1 MIPGFSLFY
10 FVVNGCSF
18 GIWNLELV
26 YFMESLFL
34 AFKTIL
40 PLFLAILAGA
50 LFSRHKSVDGNWVKI
65 LNDYALWIGFP
76 ALIFSAL
83 AKTKIDFNEFGNLIL
98 FNSAYIIVAVFLA
111 FPISAIFK
119 LNVQIKR
126 TLFLVLAYG
135 NVSYLGIPVLQNT
148 YGDGILPEVTMISA
162 VYLFWLFTLCIVL
175 VEKYGDNR
183 QGWSEQLKSFA
194 LNPLLLSVFFGIVV
208 SLLKIEIPVVLMKTV
223 DFFAGSVTAVVL
235 FSIGIFLGTQPIG
248 KLRDW
253 IPTAG
258 FSVLILFILPLMFYL
273 VVACFFDAVH
283 YRSWVLEA
291 AMPMGLTPY
300 VLSAKYGLDTG
311 FASKLVMMST
321 ILAMLSLPL
330 WIFILG

>member
-1 MIPGFSLFY
+1 
-10 FVVNGCSF
+10 
-18 GIWNLELV
+18 
-26 YFMESLFL
+26 MESLYL

-40 PLFLAILAGA
+40 PLFLAILTGA
-50 LFSRHKSVDGNWVKI
+50 LFSRHKSVNGDWVRI

-83 AKTKIDFNEFGNLIL
+83 AKTNINFSEFGNLII
-98 FNSAYIIVAVFLA
+98 FNSAYIVFAVFLA
-111 FPISAIFK
+111 FPISSIFK
-119 LNVQIKR
+119 LGIQVKR

-148 YGDGILPEVTMISA
+148 YGDAVLPEVTMISA
-162 VYLFWLFTLCIVL
+162 VYLFWLFTLCIFL

-183 QGWSEQLKSFA
+183 HGWLHQLKSFA
-194 LNPLLLSVFFGIVV
+194 LNPLLLSVFLGIVV
-208 SLLKIEIPVVLMKTV
+208 SVVKIEVPVVLMKTI
-223 DFFAGSVTAVVL
+223 DFFGTSVTAVVL
-235 FSIGIFLGTQPIG
+235 FSIGIFLGSQPIG
-248 KLRDW
+248 NLRDW

-258 FSVLILFILPLMFYL
+258 FSVLILFILPLVFYL
-273 VVACFFDAVH
+273 VVSCFFYNVH

-300 VLSAKYGLDTG
+300 VLSARYGLDTR
-311 FASKLVMMST
+311 FASRLVMMST
-321 ILAMLSLPL
+321 VLAMLSLPL